1 MKIDAHQHFWKYNP
15 VRDSWIDS
23 SMEVIRKDFLPSDLK
38 PILAANDI
46 DGCIAVEANPSE
58 AETIFL
64 LEQAGKNSFIKGV
77 VGWVDLCSDSV
88 EERLKHFSKH
98 KQLKGI
104 RYLLQVE
111 NEEFVL
117 REDFQNG
124 ISKLASYNLTFD
136 ILIFPKHLENVI
148 KLVEKFPK
156 QQFVVDHIAKPQ
168 ISKGLDA
175 EWVNGI
181 QALGAFKN
189 VVCKISGMVTETEN
203 FNWKPAQFTPF
214 LDTIVNAFGTERIL
228 FGSDWPVC
236 LLASEYKSV
245 LQIIENYFIDFS
257 QEEQRQI
264 MGGNAIKI
272 YNL

>member
-1 MKIDAHQHFWKYNP
+1 MKIDAHQHFWNYNP

-23 SMEVIRKDFLPSDLK
+23 SMEVIKKDFLPSDLK
-38 PILAANDI
+38 PILTANNI

-88 EERLKHFSKH
+88 EERLKYFSKN

-111 NEEFVL
+111 DEEFVL

-124 ISKLASYNLTFD
+124 ISKLATYNLAFD
-136 ILIFPKHLENVI
+136 ILIFPKHLKNVI
-148 KLVEKFPK
+148 KLVEKFPE

-168 ISKGLDA
+168 ISKGVDA

-181 QALGAFKN
+181 QALATFKN
-189 VVCKISGMVTETEN
+189 VACKISGMVTETEN
-203 FNWKPAQFTPF
+203 FNWKPEQFTPF

>member
-58 AETIFL
+58 AETLFL
-64 LEQAGKNSFIKGV
+64 LEQARENSFIKGV

-148 KLVEKFPK
+148 KLVEKFPE

-257 QEEQRQI
+257 KEEQRQI